1 MRPYCREGIA
11 SAEYRLM
18 TGPESTRVHRR
29 RRQGTGG
36 ACHAPLLRE
45 GIASAEYR
53 LAMTRPESTRGGY
66 GGRTRSVGGGVPTRS
81 VGTRENR
88 LCVELYWVQPGDQVA
103 LYTLRQQLELAVDG
117 FEPHLL
123 GVHGGPAQLFLRFFA

>member
-1 MRPYCREGIA
+1 MPREYGREY
-11 SAEYRLM
+11 SAWGLW
-18 TGPESTRVHRR
+18 VHRLQEGAR
-29 RRQGTGG
+29 VRLLVHRWRRQGTGG

-66 GGRTRSVGGGVPTRS
+66 GGRTRG

-88 LCVELYWVQPGDQVA
+88 LCVELYWIQPGDQVA